1 MGKPRQ
7 RGRCNFWGLGLAI
20 VLLFSFLIEGIS
32 WGDDIQPVIASI
44 KVQGN
49 RRIEE
54 SAIKFVL
61 ESKVGE
67 AYSPSRLS
75 KDIHKIYD
83 LGYFKDVKVDVSD
96 GPSGVTLTYR
106 VVERPTVEKIVIMG
120 NEKIKTA
127 DLEEKLGLKVHSVL
141 DQQAVQEGIQNL
153 KSHYREQGFYF
164 AEVESTLKELVGNQV
179 GLELRIKEGDKLKI
193 EKIQFQGNRLF
204 PEKKLKGVIQ
214 TKEKGLISSILG
226 KDLYRDVLVRDDQM
240 RLQIFYQDN
249 GFIDIQVGEP
259 ILQINKQ
266 AQKVS
271 MTIPLKEGP
280 QYKIGKV
287 TVKGDEVYTQEEL
300 ANELKSYMGSIF
312 SRSALRQDM
321 QHLSELYSQRGYA
334 FANVEPMTEVNE
346 ASRKIDINFEIDKGQ
361 KIYVGQI
368 SIEGN
373 TKTKDK
379 VVRRELPLKEGE
391 LYNSEYLKSSEDRLK
406 QTGYFEEVKVE
417 TQRRPGENGVVDLT
431 VKLTEKPT
439 GNITFGGGFSTS
451 ASILGQVGVEQNNLF
466 GTGLKANLSGQLGGR
481 RSRIVLG
488 VTQPYFMDLP
498 ISAGFSLYD
507 RFAEYPSFETNRLG
521 SEANVG
527 KHLFELVQA
536 NLGLKLE
543 KVGLDEIDEY
553 EIPRM
558 AGDGTAKL
566 KTRTDKKTRETYLVQ
581 RRATRTILPNDQ
593 EENSSTSSIVASL
606 SRSTLD
612 NFLFPTQGSR
622 INLSTE
628 LAGGLGDNSFYK
640 GELEMSQF
648 IPLAFIYPLFPSSLW
663 QKLSL
668 RLRGNFGMG
677 GGLGNTG
684 FGKKNEGMPLYERFF
699 LGGDNNLR
707 GYDFEDVGPKAR
719 IERFHC
725 SDLVK
730 TSEGLKNEGKNTPC
744 RKYNPIPEII
754 SGDAIGG
761 DYSALLSAEVYF
773 PIPLTLPYVKAM
785 RGVGFFDM
793 GDVFAKGDAKDFFNI
808 FSYRKSMGVG
818 ARVLTPMGPVR
829 ADIAYRLDEGEKR
842 DDQDQEDQAGR
853 IKFHFGFGNSF

>member
-7 RGRCNFWGLGLAI
+7 RGRGIFWCLGLAS
-20 VLLFSFLIEGIS
+20 VLVLSFLTEGIS
-32 WGDDIQPVIASI
+32 RGDDIQPVIASI

-67 AYSPSRLS
+67 AYSPARLS

-83 LGYFKDVKVDVSD
+83 LGYFKDVKVDVTES
-96 GPSGVTLTYR
+96 PSGVTLTYQ
-106 VVERPTVEKIVIMG
+106 VIERPTMEKIVIMG

-127 DLEEKLGLKVHSVL
+127 DLEEKLDLKLHSVL
-141 DQQAVQEGIQNL
+141 NQQAVQEGIQNL
-153 KSHYREQGFYF
+153 KNHYREQGFYF

-193 EKIQFQGNRLF
+193 EKIRFQGNRLF
-204 PEKKLKGVIQ
+204 PEQKLKGVIQ

-226 KDLYRDVLVRDDQM
+226 KDLYRDVLVRDDMM

-266 AQKVS
+266 AQKLS
-271 MTIPLKEGP
+271 MMIPLKEGP

-287 TVKGDEVYTQEEL
+287 TVKGDEVYTQEIL
-300 ANELKSYMGSIF
+300 VNELKCNTGTTF
-312 SRSALRQDM
+312 SRSVLRQDM

-334 FANVEPMTEVNE
+334 FANVEPITEVNE
-346 ASRKIDINFEIDKGQ
+346 ASRKIDVNFEIDKGQ

-368 SIEGN
+368 SIQGN

-379 VVRRELPLKEGE
+379 VVRRELPFKEGE
-391 LYNSEYLKSSEDRLK
+391 LYNGEYLKNSEERLK

-417 TQRRPGENGVVDLT
+417 TQRKPGENGLVDLE

-451 ASILGQVGVEQNNLF
+451 ASLLGQVGIEQNNLF

-481 RSRIVLG
+481 RSRLVLG
-488 VTQPYFMDLP
+488 ATQPYFMDLP
-498 ISAGFSLYD
+498 VSAGFSLYD
-507 RFAEYPSFETNRLG
+507 RWAEYPSFETDRMG
-521 SEANVG
+521 SEVSVG

-553 EIPRM
+553 DVPRM
-558 AGDGTAKL
+558 KSDGTAILRK
-566 KTRTDKKTRETYLVQ
+566 RTDKETGETHYYQ
-581 RRATRTILPNDQ
+581 RHALRSILPKDQ
-593 EENSSTSSIVASL
+593 DENSSTSSIVASL

-612 NFLFPTQGSR
+612 SFLFPTQGSR
-622 INLSTE
+622 VNFSME

-663 QKLSL
+663 QKLAL
-668 RLRGNFGMG
+668 RVRGNFGMG
-677 GGLGNTG
+677 GGLGKTG
-684 FGKKNEGMPLYERFF
+684 FGDKNDGLPLYERFF

-707 GYDFEDVGPKAR
+707 GYDFEDVGPKVR
-719 IERFHC
+719 IERFRC
-725 SDLVK
+725 KKDAQ
-730 TSEGLKNEGKNTPC
+730 GNEMRNADEACTEYNTKPT
-744 RKYNPIPEII
+744 II

-761 DYSALLSAEVYF
+761 DYSALLSAEIFF

-793 GDVFAKGDAKDFFNI
+793 GDVFAKGDARDFFNV
-808 FSYRKSMGVG
+808 FSYRKSTGVG

-829 ADIAYRLDEGEKR
+829 ADIAYRLDDGKER
-842 DDQDQEDQAGR
+842 DDQDEEDRGGR